1 MVECGYDRTTFDH
14 CVFVKKFYH
23 GEFIVLLL
31 YVDDM
36 LILGRDIIKIDKLK
50 EELSKSFVIKQMSM
64 SESVSSLLVGHF
76 K

>member
-1 MVECGYDRTTFDH
+1 MVEYGYDRAIFYH

-23 GEFIVLLL
+23 VEFIILLR

-36 LILGRDIIKIDKLK
+36 LILGRDIRQNWQTED
-50 EELSKSFVIKQMSM
+50 EVTSFVMKQMSM
-64 SESVSSLLVGHF
+64 AKPVSALLVGHF